1 MDGQSGKKGT
11 PREQLLERLLC
22 FERALLEFVPER
34 AVQKPETMTAKLRLA
49 AEELRQ
55 YLATHVAPPE
65 VMEWRELPDSDADIT
80 AFAYELQI
88 EHQEI
93 LQSLAELLN
102 MIEEMQTS
110 MDRHETATRIRDR
123 GRSLSS
129 RIARHTAGEETL
141 FGKLS

>member
-1 MDGQSGKKGT
+1 MNGQSGKKGT
-11 PREQLLERLLC
+11 PREQLLERLLG
-22 FERALLEFVPER
+22 FDQALLEFVPER
-34 AVQKPETMTAKLRLA
+34 AVRTPETTTIKLRQA
-49 AEELRQ
+49 AEELRH
-55 YLATHVAPPE
+55 YLATHVAPRE
-65 VMEWRELPDSDADIT
+65 VMEWRELPDSNAEIT

-102 MIEEMQTS
+102 MMEEIQS
-110 MDRHETATRIRDR
+110 SLDRHETATRIRDH